1 MQYIAVNK
9 AGEPITTTRAA
20 SKTEARNVLQ
30 RNDLLLYRTYR
41 KEWRIIGDYGAQYRI
56 EKGILKA
63 CFSYYN
69 DK

>member
-1 MQYIAVNK
+1 MQYTAISPQ
-9 AGEPITTTRAA
+9 GEPITTTRAH
-20 SKTEARNVLQ
+20 SKTEARNKLE